1 MDEDDGIEAVKVMNR
16 RHFMAA
22 ASSLALATHAV
33 EPARKW
39 RVVVLGNKGSYGH
52 SLDTMWLK
60 VPGTEIVAAADPDAV
75 KLEATLKELNITQ
88 GFADYREIAKAKPDL
103 VAIGPAMGLHRD
115 MVLAAAASGAR
126 GIYLEKPFCRT
137 LAEADE
143 IIAACEKHGVKL
155 ALAHRNRWHPTL
167 PVVKRL
173 VQEGVIGRLLEL
185 RGRGKEDKRGGM
197 EDLWV
202 LGSHVLNLGVFLAG
216 KPMACSAAIM
226 QDGKPITPADVIR
239 TKVDFGPIAGN
250 EVHARFDLES
260 GVPFYFDSIKEAGD
274 PKVGFGLQLI
284 GTEGIIDI
292 RVDQTPLAHLC
303 AGSPFRP
310 MKEARTWVPIS
321 AAGVGEAEPVA
332 DIGRQ
337 VMSHATG
344 ALDLIACI
352 EDKSRQPLCSGADGR
367 LTVEM
372 ITAVMASHVSQGKRV
387 SFPLETRENP
397 LASW

>member
-1 MDEDDGIEAVKVMNR
+1 VDEDDGVEAVKIMNR

-22 ASSLALATHAV
+22 ASSLALATLAV

-60 VPGTEIVAAADPDAV
+60 VPGTEIVAAADPDAT
-75 KLEATLKELNITQ
+75 KLGATLKELNITQ
-88 GFADYREIAKAKPDL
+88 GFADYHEIAKAKPDL

-143 IIAACEKHGVKL
+143 IIGACEKHGVKL

-167 PVVKRL
+167 PAVKRL

-197 EDLWV
+197 EDMWV

-216 KPMACSAAIM
+216 KPISCSAAIM
-226 QDGKPITPADVIR
+226 QDGKPITQADVIR
-239 TKVDFGPIAGN
+239 TKTDFGPIAGN

-274 PKVGFGLQLI
+274 PKVGFGLQLT
-284 GTEGIIDI
+284 GTKGIIDI

-303 AGSPFRP
+303 AGSPFQP
-310 MKEARTWVPIS
+310 MKEARSWVPIS
-321 AAGVGEAEPVA
+321 AAGVGEPEPVA
-332 DIGRQ
+332 GIGGQ

-344 ALDLIACI
+344 ALDLIASI
-352 EDKSRQPLCSGADGR
+352 EKDRQPLCSGADGR

-372 ITAVMASHVSQGKRV
+372 ITAVMVSHVRQGERV
-387 SFPLETRENP
+387 SFPLSLTENP
-397 LASW
+397 LSSWK